1 MAAAMLR
8 FNRQRANTIIARRHG
23 DSTDAGYE
31 SSRRKF
37 KVWMKNYYPEGL
49 TGTNDDLIDDRHIIL
64 PLHVDATLTFL
75 GEAERLK
82 LVGENIEQIPADQPP
97 IAVSTMTGIASSI
110 SDLYKSN
117 NMVMDETLKNEI
129 SKFMKGYRRTINDLK
144 QAGQMSVYEGK
155 RPISSKGYML
165 LAAYA
170 FRCGNNRLG
179 SMYPHLFTVLCWNLF
194 AFVSRKFQKHSS
206 ISFGFTYL
214 SFGLAIN

>member
-1 MAAAMLR
+1 MWGVHLDNFGCNFLHLKGARHHQIIHSTMAAAMLR

-31 SSRRKF
+31 SSRGKF

-129 SKFMKGYRRTINDLK
+129 SKFMKGYRVVGSYGDSHEYL
-144 QAGQMSVYEGK
+144 SD
-155 RPISSKGYML
+155 ISS
-165 LAAYA
+165 
-170 FRCGNNRLG
+170 
-179 SMYPHLFTVLCWNLF
+179 
-194 AFVSRKFQKHSS
+194 
-206 ISFGFTYL
+206 
-214 SFGLAIN
+214 